1 LETALRTRLESYA
14 DCTGISVTLDASGLG
29 RLPSDLELTIFRVVE
44 EALANVKQHSGSI
57 TAHVGLQRSSAGG
70 DVVTVSIEDTGR
82 GMPSMVSVGAQIQRL
97 TTTTAGWGLGLA
109 RMRERVHRMGGTL
122 EITSVRRR
130 TTVRAS
136 IPIRQKE
143 VHSLL

>member
-1 LETALRTRLESYA
+1 
-14 DCTGISVTLDASGLG
+14 
-29 RLPSDLELTIFRVVE
+29 
-44 EALANVKQHSGSI
+44 
-57 TAHVGLQRSSAGG
+57 
-70 DVVTVSIEDTGR
+70 
-82 GMPSMVSVGAQIQRL
+82 MVNVGAQIQRL